1 MITFLIGI
9 VILVVGGIL
18 YGKYVESVFGPDD
31 RPTPATKINDGVDYV
46 PMKKNKNA
54 LIELLNIAGT
64 GPILGPIQGIL
75 FGPIAFLLIPIGCV
89 LGGAMHDY
97 FSGMISI
104 RSEGK
109 QMPALISEHLGG
121 KVYKVYNVFVIF
133 LMILVGAVFIYTPG
147 DLIVV
152 NLLKQEAL
160 VNNPVVW
167 IVYGCIFVYY
177 LCATLFPIDKIIG
190 KVY

>member
-89 LGGAMHDY
+89 
-97 FSGMISI
+97 
-104 RSEGK
+104 
-109 QMPALISEHLGG
+109 
-121 KVYKVYNVFVIF
+121 
-133 LMILVGAVFIYTPG
+133 
-147 DLIVV
+147 
-152 NLLKQEAL
+152 
-160 VNNPVVW
+160 
-167 IVYGCIFVYY
+167 
-177 LCATLFPIDKIIG
+177 
-190 KVY
+190 